1 MEMFCTTVVPV
12 SGGPALTYFYMIH
25 RGGRDGLVH
34 VMLLYVLF
42 PGVLVLYVV

>member
-12 SGGPALTYFYMIH
+12 SGGAALKYFYMIH
-25 RGGRDGLVH
+25 GRDGLVH